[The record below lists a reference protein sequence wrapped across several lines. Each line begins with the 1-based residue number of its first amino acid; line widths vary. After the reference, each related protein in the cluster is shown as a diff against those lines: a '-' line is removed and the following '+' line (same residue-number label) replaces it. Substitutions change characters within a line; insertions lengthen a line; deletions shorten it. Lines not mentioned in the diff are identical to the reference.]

1 MNKIFEQCIVDGELA
16 PELIKRRQELD
27 QSMEAELAEVEAGR
41 GQMWVPKSRQ
51 FADIQHKYEEIW
63 EQELEAAGYF
73 LRPTF
78 EELELDDWY
87 EELNKIN
94 S

>member
-1 MNKIFEQCIVDGELA
+1 MNKIFEQCTVDRELT

-41 GQMWVPKSRQ
+41 GRMWVPKSRQ

-63 EQELEAAGYF
+63 EQELEDAGYL
-73 LRPTF
+73 LRPVF
-78 EELELDDWY
+78 EDWY

>member
-1 MNKIFEQCIVDGELA
+1 MNKIFEQCAVDGDLT
-16 PELIKRRQELD
+16 PELIKRKQELD

-63 EQELEAAGYF
+63 EQELEDAGYL
-73 LRPTF
+73 LRPVF
-78 EELELDDWY
+78 EDWY
-87 EELNKIN
+87 EELNKLN
-94 S
+94 K